1 MKNKFDK
8 MQPSDQRVG
17 TPLGLI
23 EPEDADTRTP
33 RRSHEMTMW
42 LVCSDYFYL
51 AFSREWTFDLI
62 YFFLSLGP

>member
-23 EPEDADTRTP
+23 GPEDVDRRIL
-33 RRSHEMTMW
+33 RRSHDMAVW
-42 LVCSDYFYL
+42 LVCLDYFYL
-51 AFSREWTFDLI
+51 AFSRQWAV
-62 YFFLSLGP
+62 